1 MRKHIANCFTLLN
14 LVFGCLAVI
23 QILAGLPHLGLSFAA
38 EGTAVADLVARMC
51 VASLFI
57 CLAGVVD
64 FLDGL
69 IARLLGATSEMGKQ
83 LDSLADL
90 VSFGVAPGL
99 ILYQF
104 LMIAYSNADLQAVG
118 GLNYWYLLPALL
130 VPLAGAY
137 RLARFNLGTH
147 FSTEFEGLPIPAGG
161 ILIAS
166 FPLICS
172 NTTRQSLQQLFQEPI
187 FWYGVTVIVSFLMVS
202 TIPMMSLKFKNLSF
216 VQNWPKFLLF
226 ILAIVLG
233 ISLHW
238 LAVPLVFIVY
248 IILSI
253 IMLRRSVPL

>member
-23 QILAGLPHLGLSFAA
+23 QILQGFAGPAQA
-38 EGTAVADLVARMC
+38 TQNTVERMC

-99 ILYQF
+99 ILYEF
-104 LMIAYSNADLQAVG
+104 LKISLEISPEAPQGTPINF
-118 GLNYWYLLPALL
+118 WYLLPALL
-130 VPLAGAY
+130 VPCAGAY
-137 RLARFNLGTH
+137 RLARFNLGTS

-166 FPLICS
+166 FPLIFLGNGFQPVQELL
-172 NTTRQSLQQLFQEPI
+172 NTPW
-187 FWYGVTVIVSFLMVS
+187 FWYAVILIVSFLMIS
-202 TIPMMSLKFKNLSF
+202 TLPMMSLKFKNLSF
-216 VQNWPKFLLF
+216 AQNWPKFLLF
-226 ILAIVLG
+226 ILAVVGG
-233 ISLHW
+233 IFLHW
-238 LAVPLVFIVY
+238 LAVPLVFLIY
-248 IILSI
+248 ILFSILLI
-253 IMLRRSVPL
+253 PRI

>member
-23 QILAGLPHLGLSFAA
+23 QVLQGLAGLSHEAQDPV
-38 EGTAVADLVARMC
+38 ERMRM
-51 VASLFI
+51 ASLFI

-69 IARLLGATSEMGKQ
+69 IARLLNATSEMGKQ

-104 LMIAYSNADLQAVG
+104 LRVSFAAAPGTGVS
-118 GLNYWYLLPALL
+118 YWYLIPALL
-130 VPLAGAY
+130 LPCAGAY
-137 RLARFNLGTH
+137 RLARFNLSTS

-166 FPLICS
+166 FPLIYTS
-172 NTTRQSLQQLFQEPI
+172 ASFAGVQTLLHAPV
-187 FWYGVTVIVSFLMVS
+187 FWYAVILIVSFLMVS
-202 TIPMMSLKFKNLSF
+202 TIPMLSLKFKNLSF
-216 VQNWPKFLLF
+216 IQNWPKFLLF
-226 ILAIVLG
+226 ILAIVGGL
-233 ISLHW
+233 LVHW
-238 LAVPLVFIVY
+238 LAVPMIFLVYVL
-248 IILSI
+248 LSLLLI
-253 IMLRRSVPL
+253 RRS

>member
-14 LVFGCLAVI
+14 LVFGCLAII
-23 QILAGLPHLGLSFAA
+23 QILAGLPGLGLSFAA
-38 EGTAVADLVARMC
+38 GGAAEADLVARMC

-104 LMIAYSNADLQAVG
+104 LLIAFSNGNLAAG
-118 GLNYWYLLPALL
+118 ASMNYWYLLPALL

-166 FPLICS
+166 FPLIFK
-172 NTTRQSLQQLFQEPI
+172 NTDNQALQQLMHTSW
-187 FWYGVTVIVSFLMVS
+187 FWYAVILIVSFLMIS
-202 TIPMMSLKFKNLSF
+202 TIAMMSLKFKNLSF
-216 VQNWPKFLLF
+216 IQNWPKFLLL

-248 IILSI
+248 ILLSV
-253 IMLRRSVPL
+253 IMLRKGTPL